1 MPCPALPCLW
11 SVQVL
16 RAGRL
21 LILSVPGELTTMAGR
36 RLKRAVQAA
45 VGFPA
50 PCCAVLCCAVLRW
63 LRRDLPEARWP
74 SAPSLFL
81 T

>member
-1 MPCPALPCLW
+1 MPCPALPCLR

-45 VGFPA
+45 VGSPA
-50 PCCAVLCCAVLRW
+50 PRCAVLRCAVLCCAAL
-63 LRRDLPEARWP
+63 A
-74 SAPSLFL
+74 
-81 T
+81 TT